1 MAPGRK
7 RGAKGVKT
15 KSELSLGDL
24 VLAKVKGFP
33 AWPAKISRPEDWER
47 APDPK
52 KYFVQFFGTSEI
64 AFVAPADIQ
73 AFTIEAKNKLSA
85 RCQGKTVKY
94 FAQAVKEICEEFE
107 ELQCRNLNGVRDKSA
122 QSLAS
127 EAHSPDPVVDEAS
140 GGNGND
146 GSDRKGPNCKLEI
159 KGSTDVGTALERCSQ
174 RQGEVE
180 CQDVKPCLSDDVNH
194 SLSPH
199 VSSEKRNK
207 LYTNTSDLVKDSV
220 QFLSPSHG
228 SLVKEEGSHDIKV
241 EGRSSDDDHN
251 EFTNGLKTKLAM
263 GSKKKPEGA
272 MRKNSGSV
280 VPHDHTGEMIQRKF
294 ASGGSMKVSS
304 AGNSRS
310 GLDIGIE
317 RKEKKLL
324 KVKRHSETEDNG
336 PEDAEVSFEEHNKAI
351 SKKKIKAQHGREKQ
365 RSQTIEASPP
375 GKMSKCADTG
385 DGASMV
391 RARTSKKK
399 DSTSPDVL
407 DDKITGV
414 ESKRLTSGGKAES
427 RRPLR
432 LQTSTNDANFSSD
445 EDDLHPIKRRR
456 RVSEAMSSSASIS
469 ENRLGGSVSRQSDMV
484 LPNKVRS
491 PVMQLPTKRR
501 AVRLFDDEDDE
512 SPKTPIHGGFMN
524 KVSVIPQASD
534 SRKKP
539 VMHGESCVYDQGVS
553 RNSGPVDDGSKEQVQ
568 SGRMSNKVLSPAT
581 QQGTEKR
588 TRELSASHVT
598 PSPLQ
603 DSEKLLSMEV
613 KPVQIS
619 PKRSP
624 HPIGGTRPSAEVQT
638 KHSSKA
644 PANISQKKTPAGDN
658 RSASASDRPTS
669 FLVQSLGDRSKPAST
684 GDKRKATPKLD
695 LRINDSVVVV
705 GPPNENLTSLG
716 ERLDG
721 GKDGKTNFPIDSKI
735 PDSVMSMK
743 HLIAAAQAKKRQA
756 HLQNSHG
763 NPLLLSFP
771 DADMSARS
779 PSPRPPPP
787 PPPATLAYESSNT
800 LQLGVQGIHSTSPC
814 SDVHQFSSINQH
826 ENEELEER
834 RVSSGNQGTGSSL
847 SGGTEAAVA
856 RDAFEGMIET
866 LSRTKES
873 IGRATRLAIDCA
885 KYGIANE
892 VVDLLIQKLENEPS
906 LHRRVDLFFLVD
918 SITQCS
924 HSQRG
929 IAGASYIPI
938 VQAALPRLIGAA
950 APAGAGAQEN
960 RRQCHKVLRLW
971 LERKILP
978 ESVLRRYMGDIG
990 VVNAD
995 ASVGLSLRRPSR
1007 AERAIDDP
1015 IREMEGMVV
1024 DEYGSN
1030 ATFQLPGLLSAHVFD
1045 EEEEYED
1052 SFPTKLCKEV
1062 NDTSP
1067 SEFAPAT
1074 SRDPE
1079 NHSVTPSDRRHCI
1092 LEDVDGE
1099 LEMED
1104 VSGHQRDE
1112 KPLFT
1117 NGTFGVLEAKSDGI
1131 LESAPNNMS
1140 AECLPSPEGS
1150 PPLPPGSPPV
1160 SPPLPTSPPPL
1171 SPPPPP
1177 PPPPSSPPPPPPPP
1191 PSQHHLFPRPPVGP
1205 PPPPTGPPP
1214 QPVGPPPPP
1223 VGPNPQSVGPPP
1235 PPVGPN
1241 PPPPVGP
1248 NPPPPVGTIP
1258 PPFGPTP
1265 LVGPPPPLPSQ
1276 QSFPAQPPLMSQ
1288 HMHPLPSTISHSPR
1302 STYPPP
1308 SLLHEISTTAS
1319 GNQCTHVVS
1328 NAPGSHIDA
1337 SARSEVLTQQSS
1349 CFPPSGV
1356 GTAREHVG
1364 YNSSRPVDYRQGDA
1378 YMNPQ
1383 ATQHRPPFVPGHAPF
1398 AQRPVH
1404 PEHPPQRAP
1413 GHFSYPNAVQ
1423 QHQYPPY
1430 SLQNFSDGSRRYA
1443 TNEQMQMQVNEF
1455 NADCP
1460 RGGWMPGGRSCSG
1473 PPYSHEGYFG
1483 PHPERPPSSVVNFQ
1497 PSAPNSLP
1505 SAAQIQVH
1513 GVPMIPCRPDMSS
1526 GNWRPA

>member
-1 MAPGRK
+1 
-7 RGAKGVKT
+7 
-15 KSELSLGDL
+15 
-24 VLAKVKGFP
+24 
-33 AWPAKISRPEDWER
+33 
-47 APDPK
+47 
-52 KYFVQFFGTSEI
+52 
-64 AFVAPADIQ
+64 

-107 ELQCRNLNGVRDKSA
+107 ELQLRNLNGVRDKTA

-127 EAHSPDPVVDEAS
+127 EAHSLDPVVDDAS
-140 GGNGND
+140 GVNGND
-146 GSDRKGPNCKLEI
+146 GSYRKVSSCKLEI
-159 KGSTDVGTALERCSQ
+159 KGSTDVGAALERCSQ

-180 CQDVKPCLSDDVNH
+180 RQDVNPCLSDDVNH
-194 SLSPH
+194 SVSPH

-207 LYTNTSDLVKDSV
+207 LYTNTSDLVMDSV
-220 QFLSPSHG
+220 PLSSPSHD
-228 SLVKEEGSHDIKV
+228 SLVNEDGSHDIKV

-251 EFTNGLKTKLAM
+251 ELTNGLKTKMAM
-263 GSKKKPEGA
+263 GSKKKPAGA
-272 MRKNSGSV
+272 IRRNSSSA
-280 VPHDHTGEMIQRKF
+280 VPHDHTAEMIQRKW

-310 GLDIGIE
+310 GLDIGSE
-317 RKEKKLL
+317 RKEKRLL

-336 PEDAEVSFEEHNKAI
+336 REDAEVSFEEHNKAI
-351 SKKKIKAQHGREKQ
+351 SRKKIKAQHGREKQ
-365 RSQTIEASPP
+365 RFQTNEASTP

-391 RARTSKKK
+391 RARTSKKT

-407 DDKITGV
+407 DDKITGI
-414 ESKRLTSGGKAES
+414 ESKRLTSGGKTEN

-432 LQTSTNDANFSSD
+432 LQMSTNDPNFSSD
-445 EDDLHPIKRRR
+445 EDDLPPIKRRR

-469 ENRLGGSVSRQSDMV
+469 ENKLGGPASRQSDMV

-512 SPKTPIHGGFMN
+512 SPKTPIHGGFTN
-524 KVSVIPQASD
+524 K
-534 SRKKP
+534 
-539 VMHGESCVYDQGVS
+539 
-553 RNSGPVDDGSKEQVQ
+553 VQ
-568 SGRMSNKVLSPAT
+568 SGRLSNKVLSPAA

-588 TRELSASHVT
+588 TRELSAAHVIS
-598 PSPLQ
+598 SPLQ
-603 DSEKLLSMEV
+603 DSEKLPSTEA

-624 HPIGGTRPSAEVQT
+624 HSIGGTRPSAEVQS

-644 PANISQKKTPAGDN
+644 PANISQKKTPAGEN
-658 RSASASDRPTS
+658 RSGSASDRSTS
-669 FLVQSLGDRSKPAST
+669 FLAQSLGERSKPASS
-684 GDKRKATPKLD
+684 GDKRKATPKSD
-695 LRINDSVVVV
+695 LQINDSVVVV
-705 GPPNENLTSLG
+705 GPPNENLG

-721 GKDGKTNFPIDSKI
+721 DKDGKTSFLINSKI

-779 PSPRPPPP
+779 PSP
-787 PPPATLAYESSNT
+787 PPATLAYESSNT
-800 LQLGVQGIHSTSPC
+800 LQLGVQGIHSTSPR

-892 VVDLLIQKLENEPS
+892 VVELLIQKLENEPS

-950 APAGAGAQEN
+950 APTGAGAQEN

-990 VVNAD
+990 VVNDD

-1030 ATFQLPGLLSAHVFD
+1030 AMFQLPGLLSAHVFD

-1052 SFPTKLCKEV
+1052 SFHTKLCKEV
-1062 NDTSP
+1062 NDASP
-1067 SEFAPAT
+1067 SELVLAT

-1117 NGTFGVLEAKSDGI
+1117 NGTFGLGVLEPNSDGI

-1140 AECLPSPEGS
+1140 AEWLPSPEGS
-1150 PPLPPGSPPV
+1150 PPLPPGSPPIT
-1160 SPPLPTSPPPL
+1160 PPLPTSPPPL
-1171 SPPPPP
+1171 SPPHHHHHHSYPTTPPP
-1177 PPPPSSPPPPPPPP
+1177 PPPRHSIIYFLDHLLALRRLLCLLRNLLDLRHNLLVHHPLDLIHN
-1191 PSQHHLFPRPPVGP
+1191 QLVHHHHLLGLTHTFWFYAASWVSSTIAFPAIISGSACIDVS
-1205 PPPPTGPPP
+1205 TYA
-1214 QPVGPPPPP
+1214 
-1223 VGPNPQSVGPPP
+1223 S
-1235 PPVGPN
+1235 
-1241 PPPPVGP
+1241 
-1248 NPPPPVGTIP
+1248 TSICDI
-1258 PPFGPTP
+1258 
-1265 LVGPPPPLPSQ
+1265 
-1276 QSFPAQPPLMSQ
+1276 SFPSINL
-1288 HMHPLPSTISHSPR
+1288 
-1302 STYPPP
+1302 
-1308 SLLHEISTTAS
+1308 STT
-1319 GNQCTHVVS
+1319 
-1328 NAPGSHIDA
+1328 
-1337 SARSEVLTQQSS
+1337 
-1349 CFPPSGV
+1349 FF
-1356 GTAREHVG
+1356 TA
-1364 YNSSRPVDYRQGDA
+1364 
-1378 YMNPQ
+1378 
-1383 ATQHRPPFVPGHAPF
+1383 
-1398 AQRPVH
+1398 
-1404 PEHPPQRAP
+1404 
-1413 GHFSYPNAVQ
+1413 
-1423 QHQYPPY
+1423 
-1430 SLQNFSDGSRRYA
+1430 
-1443 TNEQMQMQVNEF
+1443 
-1455 NADCP
+1455 
-1460 RGGWMPGGRSCSG
+1460 
-1473 PPYSHEGYFG
+1473 
-1483 PHPERPPSSVVNFQ
+1483 
-1497 PSAPNSLP
+1497 
-1505 SAAQIQVH
+1505 
-1513 GVPMIPCRPDMSS
+1513 
-1526 GNWRPA
+1526 

>member
-1 MAPGRK
+1 GKSDGNWRGMAPGRK

-15 KSELSLGDL
+15 KNELSLGDL

-47 APDPK
+47 VPDLK
-52 KYFVQFFGTSEI
+52 STLSSSLGHQRYSRWRIGWSLSNKYQFDVYDKLR

-107 ELQCRNLNGVRDKSA
+107 ELQLRNLNGVRDKSA
-122 QSLAS
+122 QSLVSA
-127 EAHSPDPVVDEAS
+127 AHSLDLVVDEAS
-140 GGNGND
+140 GVNGND
-146 GSDRKGPNCKLEI
+146 GSDRKGSNCKLEM
-159 KGSTDVGTALERCSQ
+159 KGSTDVSAALERCSQ
-174 RQGEVE
+174 RQGKVE
-180 CQDVKPCLSDDVNH
+180 CQDVKPCLSDNVNH
-194 SLSPH
+194 SLFPH

-207 LYTNTSDLVKDSV
+207 LYTNTSDLVMDSV
-220 QFLSPSHG
+220 PLSSPSHD
-228 SLVKEEGSHDIKV
+228 SLVNEDGSHEIKV

-251 EFTNGLKTKLAM
+251 EVTNGLKTKLAM
-263 GSKKKPEGA
+263 GSKKKPAGA
-272 MRKNSGSV
+272 IRRNSGSA
-280 VPHDHTGEMIQRKF
+280 VPHDHTGEMIQRKC
-294 ASGGSMKVSS
+294 ASDGSMKVSS
-304 AGNSRS
+304 AGNSRL
-310 GLDIGIE
+310 GLDIGSE

-336 PEDAEVSFEEHNKAI
+336 REDAEVSFEEHNKAL
-351 SKKKIKAQHGREKQ
+351 SRKKIKAQHGREKQ
-365 RSQTIEASPP
+365 RFQTNEASSP

-391 RARTSKKK
+391 RARTNKKR

-407 DDKITGV
+407 DDKITGI
-414 ESKRLTSGGKAES
+414 ESKRLTSGGKAEN

-432 LQTSTNDANFSSD
+432 LQMSTNDPNFSSG
-445 EDDLHPIKRRR
+445 EDDLPPIKRRR

-469 ENRLGGSVSRQSDMV
+469 ENRLGGSASRQSDMV
-484 LPNKVRS
+484 LPNKIRS

-512 SPKTPIHGGFMN
+512 SPKTPIHGGFTN
-524 KVSVIPQASD
+524 KVSVIPQVSD
-534 SRKKP
+534 SRNKP

-553 RNSGPVDDGSKEQVQ
+553 RNSGPLDDGLKEKVQ

-588 TRELSASHVT
+588 TRELSAAHAI

-603 DSEKLLSMEV
+603 DSEKLPSTEA

-624 HPIGGTRPSAEVQT
+624 HSIGGTRPSAELQS

-644 PANISQKKTPAGDN
+644 PANISQKKTPAGDS
-658 RSASASDRPTS
+658 RSASASDRSTS
-669 FLVQSLGDRSKPAST
+669 FLAQSLGDRSKPALSV
-684 GDKRKATPKLD
+684 DKRKATPKSD

-705 GPPNENLTSLG
+705 GPPNENHTSLG

-721 GKDGKTNFPIDSKI
+721 GKDGKTNILINSKT

-779 PSPRPPPP
+779 PSPPPP

-814 SDVHQFSSINQH
+814 ADVHQFSSINQH

-892 VVDLLIQKLENEPS
+892 VVELLIQKLENEPS

-990 VVNAD
+990 VVNDD

-1052 SFPTKLCKEV
+1052 SFPTKLCQEI

-1067 SEFAPAT
+1067 SELAPAT

-1079 NHSVTPSDRRHCI
+1079 NQSVTPSDRRHCI

-1117 NGTFGVLEAKSDGI
+1117 NGTLGLGVLEPNSDGI
-1131 LESAPNNMS
+1131 LESAPNSMC
-1140 AECLPSPEGS
+1140 AEWLPSPEGS

-1160 SPPLPTSPPPL
+1160 TPPLPTSPPPFHHHPHHPT
-1171 SPPPPP
+1171 SFISTPRPPHPPPPITA
-1177 PPPPSSPPPPPPPP
+1177 SSI
-1191 PSQHHLFPRPPVGP
+1191 SS
-1205 PPPPTGPPP
+1205 TTCW
-1214 QPVGPPPPP
+1214 
-1223 VGPNPQSVGPPP
+1223 SSSTAYCWAAS
-1235 PPVGPN
+1235 
-1241 PPPPVGP
+1241 
-1248 NPPPPVGTIP
+1248 TIA
-1258 PPFGPTP
+1258 
-1265 LVGPPPPLPSQ
+1265 
-1276 QSFPAQPPLMSQ
+1276 FPAIISGSASIDVPTYASTSICDITF
-1288 HMHPLPSTISHSPR
+1288 PSI
-1302 STYPPP
+1302 TYPPP
-1308 SLLHEISTTAS
+1308 SLQHEIGATAS
-1319 GNQCTHVVS
+1319 GNQCSHVVS
-1328 NAPGSHIDA
+1328 NARGSLIDA

-1356 GTAREHVG
+1356 GIAREHVG
-1364 YNSSRPVDYRQGDA
+1364 YNSSRHVDYRQ
-1378 YMNPQ
+1378 
-1383 ATQHRPPFVPGHAPF
+1383 ATSV
-1398 AQRPVH
+1398 
-1404 PEHPPQRAP
+1404 
-1413 GHFSYPNAVQ
+1413 S
-1423 QHQYPPY
+1423 PY
-1430 SLQNFSDGSRRYA
+1430 SLQNFPDGPRRYA
-1443 TNEQMQMQVNEF
+1443 TSEQTQMQVNEF

-1473 PPYSHEGYFG
+1473 PPYSNEGYFG
-1483 PHPERPPSSVVNFQ
+1483 PPRERPPASVVNFQ
-1497 PSAPNSLP
+1497 PSAPNNLP
-1505 SAAQIQVH
+1505 SAAQIPGDLSVH
-1513 GVPMIPCRPDMSS
+1513 GVPMISCRPDMSS

>member
-1 MAPGRK
+1 
-7 RGAKGVKT
+7 
-15 KSELSLGDL
+15 
-24 VLAKVKGFP
+24 
-33 AWPAKISRPEDWER
+33 
-47 APDPK
+47 
-52 KYFVQFFGTSEI
+52 

-107 ELQCRNLNGVRDKSA
+107 ELQLRNLNGVRDKTA

-127 EAHSPDPVVDEAS
+127 EAHSLDHVVDDAS
-140 GGNGND
+140 GVNGND
-146 GSDRKGPNCKLEI
+146 GSDRKVSNCKLEI

-180 CQDVKPCLSDDVNH
+180 RQDVKPCLSDDVNH

-207 LYTNTSDLVKDSV
+207 LYANTSDLVMDSV
-220 QFLSPSHG
+220 PLSSPSHD
-228 SLVKEEGSHDIKV
+228 SLVNEDGSHDIKV

-251 EFTNGLKTKLAM
+251 ELTNGLKTKMAM
-263 GSKKKPEGA
+263 GSKKKPAGA
-272 MRKNSGSV
+272 IRRNSGSA
-280 VPHDHTGEMIQRKF
+280 VPHDHTAEMIQRKCT
-294 ASGGSMKVSS
+294 SGGSMKVSS

-310 GLDIGIE
+310 GLDIGSE
-317 RKEKKLL
+317 RKEKRLL
-324 KVKRHSETEDNG
+324 KVKRQSETEDNG
-336 PEDAEVSFEEHNKAI
+336 QEDAEVSFEEHNKAI
-351 SKKKIKAQHGREKQ
+351 SRKKIKAQHGREKQ
-365 RSQTIEASPP
+365 RFQTNEASTP

-391 RARTSKKK
+391 RARTSKKR

-407 DDKITGV
+407 DDKISGL
-414 ESKRLTSGGKAES
+414 ESKRLTSGGKTEN

-432 LQTSTNDANFSSD
+432 LQMSTNDPKFSSD
-445 EDDLHPIKRRR
+445 EDDLPPIKRRR

-469 ENRLGGSVSRQSDMV
+469 ENKLGGPASRQSDMV

-512 SPKTPIHGGFMN
+512 SPKTPIHGGFTN
-524 KVSVIPQASD
+524 KVSVIPHVSD

-539 VMHGESCVYDQGVS
+539 IMHGESCVYDQGVS
-553 RNSGPVDDGSKEQVQ
+553 RNSGLVDDGLKEQVQ

-588 TRELSASHVT
+588 TRELSAAHVI

-603 DSEKLLSMEV
+603 DSEKLPSTEA

-624 HPIGGTRPSAEVQT
+624 HSIGGTRPSAEVQS

-644 PANISQKKTPAGDN
+644 LANISQKKTPAGEN
-658 RSASASDRPTS
+658 RSGSASDRSTS
-669 FLVQSLGDRSKPAST
+669 FLAQSLGERVKPASS
-684 GDKRKATPKLD
+684 GDKRKATPKSD

-705 GPPNENLTSLG
+705 GPPNENLG

-721 GKDGKTNFPIDSKI
+721 GKDGKTSFLINSKI

-779 PSPRPPPP
+779 PSP
-787 PPPATLAYESSNT
+787 PPATLVYESSNQ

-814 SDVHQFSSINQH
+814 SDVHQFTSINQH

-892 VVDLLIQKLENEPS
+892 TCLMSVCSREAEHPSIDLAKTIVCDFK
-906 LHRRVDLFFLVD
+906 
-918 SITQCS
+918 
-924 HSQRG
+924 G

-950 APAGAGAQEN
+950 APTGAGAQEN

-990 VVNAD
+990 VVNDD

-1015 IREMEGMVV
+1015 IREMDGMVV

-1067 SEFAPAT
+1067 SELALAT

-1117 NGTFGVLEAKSDGI
+1117 NVAAFAGGLSTIAPWI
-1131 LESAPNNMS
+1131 SAYIS
-1140 AECLPSPEGS
+1140 ASTHFAAS
-1150 PPLPPGSPPV
+1150 IV
-1160 SPPLPTSPPPL
+1160 TPT
-1171 SPPPPP
+1171 PPPPP

-1191 PSQHHLFPRPPVGP
+1191 PPPQHHLFPRPPVG

-1214 QPVGPPPPP
+1214 QPVGPPPQPVGPPPQTVAPPP
-1223 VGPNPQSVGPPP
+1223 VGPNPQYVGPPP

-1241 PPPPVGP
+1241 PPPFGST
-1248 NPPPPVGTIP
+1248 PP
-1258 PPFGPTP
+1258 
-1265 LVGPPPPLPSQ
+1265 VGPPPPLPSQ

-1288 HMHPLPSTISHSPR
+1288 HMPPLPSAISHSPR

-1308 SLLHEISTTAS
+1308 SLQHEIGTTAS
-1319 GNQCTHVVS
+1319 GNQCSHVVS
-1328 NAPGSHIDA
+1328 NARGSHIDA

-1356 GTAREHVG
+1356 GIAREHVG
-1364 YNSSRPVDYRQGDA
+1364 YNSSRHVDYRQGEA
-1378 YMNPQ
+1378 YMNSQ
-1383 ATQHRPPFVPGHAPF
+1383 GTQHRPPFVSGHAPF

-1404 PEHPPQRAP
+1404 AEHLPQRAP
-1413 GHFSYPNAVQ
+1413 SHFSYPNSVQ

-1430 SLQNFSDGSRRYA
+1430 SLQNFSDGPRRYA

-1455 NADCP
+1455 NPDCP

-1473 PPYSHEGYFG
+1473 PPYSNEDG
-1483 PHPERPPSSVVNFQ
+1483 
-1497 PSAPNSLP
+1497 
-1505 SAAQIQVH
+1505 
-1513 GVPMIPCRPDMSS
+1513 
-1526 GNWRPA
+1526 